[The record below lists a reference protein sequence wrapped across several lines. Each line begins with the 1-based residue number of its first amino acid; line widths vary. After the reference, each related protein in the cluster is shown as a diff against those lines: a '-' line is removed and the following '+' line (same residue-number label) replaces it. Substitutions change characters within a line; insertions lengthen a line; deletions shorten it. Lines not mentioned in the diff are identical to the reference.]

1 MDLTA
6 AEARKITEENKPYS
20 NFFNDVMRDILETAK
35 EGKEC
40 VILNNDADWDFS
52 DLIHL
57 NELGY
62 KITFEGMNL
71 IIEW

>member
-1 MDLTA
+1 
-6 AEARKITEENKPYS
+6 
-20 NFFNDVMRDILETAK
+20 MRDILETAK

-40 VILNNDADWDFS
+40 VIFNNDVDWDFS